1 MKKRH
6 IYMTVLAIMTGS
18 ATMPT
23 YAGIPTID
31 VTNIVQSTITAI
43 ESVAQTAKQVQ
54 QYQKQLQQ
62 YQNMLKNTMKPSSY
76 IWSDAQQT
84 IQNLLSAVNTLQYY
98 RNQLGGIDSYLDKFG
113 NLEYYKGLSC
123 YSDSGCTQADRQKIA
138 KSRRIASKTR
148 LHANDAMLRGLKQ
161 QQKTLRRDAQKL
173 RQLQAAAEGA
183 QGRMAALQYANQF
196 AAQQT
201 SQLLQMRSLL
211 VAQQHA
217 LVAGNEARIARRAR
231 WQAADKEYIE
241 SDLGAV
247 PSPDSW

>member
-6 IYMTVLAIMTGS
+6 IYMTAIAIMTGS
-18 ATMPT
+18 AGVPT

-31 VTNIVQSTITAI
+31 LTNIVQSTITAI

-54 QYQKQLQQ
+54 QYQKQLQE
-62 YQNMLKNTMKPSSY
+62 YQNMLKNTLKPANY

-84 IQNLLSAVNTLQYY
+84 IQNLLAAADSLQYY

-113 NLEYYKGLSC
+113 DLEYYKGLSC
-123 YSDSGCTQADRQKIA
+123 FTANGCTQADRQKIE
-138 KSRRIASKTR
+138 KSRRVASKTR
-148 LHANDAMLRGLKQ
+148 LHANDAMLRGLKKQ
-161 QQKTLRRDAQKL
+161 QQTLTRDAQKL

-196 AAQQT
+196 AAQQA

-217 LVAGNEARIARRAR
+217 LVAGNQAEIARRAR
-231 WQAADKEYIE
+231 WQAADEQYIE
-241 SDLGAV
+241 SDLAKN
-247 PSPDSW
+247 PSPKSW